1 MVKKVP
7 YQWLLH
13 LESLC
18 WLALKIELMIYVIAP
33 VGVRQC
39 CQPKKILDLSWA
51 GERLGSAVFTI
62 LCFSANLT
70 CLYMDEFLKHLVF
83 CPLNGWSK
91 IRPVHAQRWHR
102 RWSTRFNGTTETTDC
117 IGLKQT
123 FSVYHHNFEHV
134 LGHKTLNM
142 ERVLEFYFLRHLS
155 REGISCCTQS

>member
-1 MVKKVP
+1 MTFAFGIT
-7 YQWLLH
+7 LLTGVENWIDDLRDCACRSPTVLSAEENPRFILSR
-13 LESLC
+13 LE
-18 WLALKIELMIYVIAP
+18 ARV
-33 VGVRQC
+33 
-39 CQPKKILDLSWA
+39 
-51 GERLGSAVFTI
+51 AVFTI

-134 LGHKTLNM
+134 LGHKALNM
-142 ERVLEFYFLRHLS
+142 EQVLEFYILHHLS
-155 REGISCCTQS
+155 REGILCCTQS